1 MFLSCE
7 TSFKLFMTES
17 KKLCIMFQV
26 ELITD
31 TEFLLPHIFTASSIY
46 HFQIINYFLILG
58 SVDGVQKTI
67 EFQSLINAADQF
79 SFSQQIFYTEFQF
92 IICLTQCLTLVEVKV
107 PVGDKAWQ
115 YLQPDQRKTHL
126 QKDPIVVIDNCRK
139 YLSVLHGFIKMVSGP
154 RQVIVVCDTWPP
166 CHDCLDQ
173 CQIPGISPCP
183 HHHKHLQGHPWHH

>member
-1 MFLSCE
+1 
-7 TSFKLFMTES
+7 MTES

-31 TEFLLPHIFTASSIY
+31 TGFLLPHIFTASSIY

-92 IICLTQCLTLVEVKV
+92 IICLTQSLTWVLVKV
-107 PVGDKAWQ
+107 PVGDKARQ
-115 YLQPDQRKTHL
+115 YLQSDQRKTHL

-154 RQVIVVCDTWPP
+154 RQVIVICDTWPP
-166 CHDCLDQ
+166 CRDCLDQ
-173 CQIPGISPCP
+173 CQIPAISPCP
-183 HHHKHLQGHPWHH
+183 HHHNHLQGHP

>member
-1 MFLSCE
+1 MIRFKLEGNKNLFLSCE

-31 TEFLLPHIFTASSIY
+31 TDFLLPHIFTASSIY

-79 SFSQQIFYTEFQF
+79 SFSQQIFYTEFQL
-92 IICLTQCLTLVEVKV
+92 IIWLTQSFTLVQKS
-107 PVGDKAWQ
+107 KF
-115 YLQPDQRKTHL
+115 LQLETKPDN
-126 QKDPIVVIDNCRK
+126 IW
-139 YLSVLHGFIKMVSGP
+139 G
-154 RQVIVVCDTWPP
+154 
-166 CHDCLDQ
+166 
-173 CQIPGISPCP
+173 QIIEK
-183 HHHKHLQGHPWHH
+183 HIHKKIQ

>member
-1 MFLSCE
+1 MIRFKLEGNKNLFLSCE

-31 TEFLLPHIFTASSIY
+31 TDFLLPHIFTASSIY

-79 SFSQQIFYTEFQF
+79 SFSQQIFYTEFQL
-92 IICLTQCLTLVEVKV
+92 IIWLTQSFTLIQKS
-107 PVGDKAWQ
+107 KF
-115 YLQPDQRKTHL
+115 LQLETKPEN
-126 QKDPIVVIDNCRK
+126 I
-139 YLSVLHGFIKMVSGP
+139 SG
-154 RQVIVVCDTWPP
+154 
-166 CHDCLDQ
+166 
-173 CQIPGISPCP
+173 QIIEK
-183 HHHKHLQGHPWHH
+183 HIHKKIQ

>member
-31 TEFLLPHIFTASSIY
+31 TDFLLPHIFTASSIY

-58 SVDGVQKTI
+58 SVDEVQKTI

-79 SFSQQIFYTEFQF
+79 SFSQQIFNTKIQF
-92 IICLTQCLTLVEVKV
+92 IICWTQILTLVQV
-107 PVGDKAWQ
+107 PVGNKAWQ
-115 YLQPDQRKTHL
+115 YLEPYHRKTHP

-139 YLSVLHGFIKMVSGP
+139 YLSVLHGFIKMVSGA
-154 RQVIVVCDTWPP
+154 RQVIVICDTWPP
-166 CHDCLDQ
+166 CHECRDQ
-173 CQIPGISPCP
+173 CQISGISPCP
-183 HHHKHLQGHPWHH
+183 HHHTHLQGHPWHL

>member
-31 TEFLLPHIFTASSIY
+31 TDFLLPHIFTASSIY

-58 SVDGVQKTI
+58 SVDEVQKTI

-79 SFSQQIFYTEFQF
+79 SFSQQIFNTKIQF
-92 IICLTQCLTLVEVKV
+92 IICWSTNFDIGPSSSWKQSLTISWVISQKNTD
-107 PVGDKAWQ
+107 P
-115 YLQPDQRKTHL
+115 

-139 YLSVLHGFIKMVSGP
+139 YLSVLHGFIKIVSGA
-154 RQVIVVCDTWPP
+154 RQVIVICDTWPP
-166 CHDCLDQ
+166 CHECRDQ
-173 CQIPGISPCP
+173 CQISGISPCS
-183 HHHKHLQGHPWHH
+183 HHHRHLQGHPWHL